1 MKTTFLFLV
10 CKIRAKKFFNT
21 VIHKTSM
28 MDNES
33 WIERE
38 KVK

>member
-1 MKTTFLFLV
+1 MKTTVLFLG
-10 CKIRAKKFFNT
+10 CTIRGSKFFNT

-28 MDNES
+28 MDSES